1 MNHLVV
7 FAHPNPK
14 SFGKGILDTVVKASE
29 EKGAA
34 VKVRDLYELGFDPIL
49 KPSDFV
55 AFKEGKVPEDIAAEQ
70 EIIRWADVITFIYP
84 VWWTSLPAI
93 LKGYVDRVFSYGF
106 AYEYIDGAPNGLLKG
121 KKALLFSTTGTPD
134 ELYAANGM
142 HASMKQTTDQGI
154 FNFSGMEEVSH
165 TFFGA
170 VPYVS
175 EEVRSDYL
183 QKAAAVVKG
192 VL

>member
-175 EEVRSDYL
+175 QEVRSDYL

>member
-55 AFKEGKVPEDIAAEQ
+55 AFKEGNVPEDIAAEQ

-106 AYEYIDGAPNGLLKG
+106 AYEYIEGAPNGLLKG

>member
-175 EEVRSDYL
+175 DEVRGDYL

>member
-34 VKVRDLYELGFDPIL
+34 VKARDLYELGFDPIL

>member
-170 VPYVS
+170 VP
-175 EEVRSDYL
+175 
-183 QKAAAVVKG
+183 
-192 VL
+192 

>member
-175 EEVRSDYL
+175 DEVRSDYL

>member
-55 AFKEGKVPEDIAAEQ
+55 AFKEGKVPKDIAAEQ

>member
-154 FNFSGMEEVSH
+154 FNFSGMEQVSH

-175 EEVRSDYL
+175 DEVRGDYL

>member
-55 AFKEGKVPEDIAAEQ
+55 AFKEGKVPEDIATEQ
-70 EIIRWADVITFIYP
+70 EIIRWAEVITFIYP

-175 EEVRSDYL
+175 EEVRGDYL
-183 QKAAAVVKG
+183 QKVSAVVKNT
-192 VL
+192 L

>member
-55 AFKEGKVPEDIAAEQ
+55 AFKEGKVPEDIATEQ

>member
-183 QKAAAVVKG
+183 QKAATVVKG